1 LFESSIAVCHGIER
15 KGRIPSADESNMEDY
30 GATSRCAEIAES
42 AANGRPKKDNRLML
56 ETLGWFDGEPHGW

>member
-1 LFESSIAVCHGIER
+1 
-15 KGRIPSADESNMEDY
+15 MEDY